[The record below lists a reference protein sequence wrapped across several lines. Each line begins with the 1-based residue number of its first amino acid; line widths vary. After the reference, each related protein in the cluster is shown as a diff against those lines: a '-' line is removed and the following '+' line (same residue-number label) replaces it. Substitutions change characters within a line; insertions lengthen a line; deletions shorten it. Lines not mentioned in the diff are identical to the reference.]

1 MHIMYVDES
10 GDPGFP
16 RTPASDWGSGPTTH
30 FVRAGAIV
38 HGWKWANINDRLA
51 NFKKA
56 RNVPWDAEIK
66 AHHLRTGRGA
76 FQGWPPAERREF
88 LNDFLDTLARE
99 VDLNLI
105 EVVIDKRKVDQ
116 SQRPR
121 YSNPAVF
128 SLELLLERYSS
139 FLRGQKDR
147 CGITVL
153 DSCEAASDENLR
165 YFHGFLR
172 EYSSHLESQ
181 HIVESTLFMKSHT
194 TNMLQ
199 VADVCANVFY
209 RYHATDGRNADEY
222 DRIKERIFAN
232 KEWP

>member
-16 RTPASDWGSGPTTH
+16 KGTADDWGSGPTTH
-30 FVRAGAIV
+30 YVRAGVIV
-38 HGWKWANINDRLA
+38 HGWKWAKVNDRLVS
-51 NFKKA
+51 FKKA
-56 RNVPWDAEIK
+56 RNLPWDAEIK
-66 AHHLRTGRGA
+66 ANHLRTGRGA
-76 FQGWPPAERREF
+76 FQGRSPAERREF

-116 SQRPR
+116 SSRPR

-128 SLELLLERYSS
+128 SLELLLERYSG
-139 FLRGQKDR
+139 FLRNQRDR

-172 EYSSHLESQ
+172 EYSSHLDSQ
-181 HIVESTLFMKSHT
+181 QIVESTLFMESHT

-199 VADVCANVFY
+199 VADVCSNVFY
-209 RYHATDGRNADEY
+209 RYRTTDGSNAEEY
-222 DRIKERIFAN
+222 DRIKGRIVAS
-232 KEWP
+232 KQWP